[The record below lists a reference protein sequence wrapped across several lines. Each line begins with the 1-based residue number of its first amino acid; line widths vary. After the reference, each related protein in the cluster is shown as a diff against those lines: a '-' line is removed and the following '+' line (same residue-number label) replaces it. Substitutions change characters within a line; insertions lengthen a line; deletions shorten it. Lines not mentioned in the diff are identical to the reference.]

1 MKFLLDTDIC
11 VYLIKKHP
19 PAVFEKLRSCR
30 TGDVGV
36 SAITVAELRFG
47 ADKSQRPKQ
56 NHEGLDLFLAPL
68 EIVAFDDRAA
78 AEYGQIRAQLESAGQ
93 PIGPLDLL
101 IAAHAKGL
109 GVTLITNNSGEFKR
123 IRGLKIENWA

>member
-11 VYLIKKHP
+11 IYLIKKHP

-78 AEYGQIRAQLESAGQ
+78 AEYGKIRAQLESAGQ

-123 IRGLKIENWA
+123 VRGLKIENWA